1 MTSIPQNPPTYRG
14 ISTEKAENPK
24 SLDPSKARKIEDD
37 RRFVPKEF
45 QNVAKG
51 LEQQFAEMMVNEMTK
66 TVGEDDA
73 ENGVGMDY
81 YKSLQNTERAK
92 TLTEQNQLGLQDLIL
107 NQIYPKRLRNEVALQ
122 QYQKSTERKFNHNL
136 PTLNKPEKN
145 DTISIKGNESSEAA
159 SKAIDGIQ
167 VPGGLE

>member
-1 MTSIPQNPPTYRG
+1 MTTVNTKPAVFQG
-14 ISTEKAENPK
+14 ISTEKTDKPK
-24 SLDPSKARKIEDD
+24 ELESSSIKKIDD
-37 RRFVPKEF
+37 RKYVPKEF
-45 QNVAKG
+45 VKVARG
-51 LEQQFAEMMVNEMTK
+51 LEQQFAEMMINEMNK
-66 TVGEDDA
+66 TTGDEGAND
-73 ENGVGMDY
+73 GVGMDY

-107 NQIYPKRLRNEVALQ
+107 DQIYPKRMRNEMALS

-136 PTLNKPEKN
+136 PTLNKPEKS
-145 DTISIKGNESSEAA
+145 DTITMKRNDSSEAA